1 MEILILDIN
10 KFLKTINIK
19 KIKYPNSN
27 LTYEQILKNETKR
40 FKDILQDCIDDY
52 YNSYMPVVYKRGAY
66 GGNLREALTVD
77 NVCKISS
84 NGKTLTCSVLV
95 DEDAIH
101 ESILDGSE
109 ANAFWLIND
118 GWNVKKDVWFK
129 DIYRFGH
136 YEGYHFVE
144 KAVEEFERTDKYGIK
159 VEVIRPLLYY

>member
-1 MEILILDIN
+1 MEMMILDVNKLLKNIN
-10 KFLKTINIK
+10 VK

-27 LTYEQILKNETKR
+27 LTYEQILKSETQR

-52 YNSYMPVVYKRGAY
+52 YNSYMPVIYKRGAH
-66 GGNLREALTVD
+66 GGNLRDSLTVD

-101 ESILDGSE
+101 ESILDGSD
-109 ANAFWLIND
+109 ANVFWLLND
-118 GWNVKKDVWFK
+118 ERAVKKNVSFK
-129 DIYRFGH
+129 NIYRMGY

-144 KAVEEFERTDKYGIK
+144 KAVEEFERTNRYGIK